1 MKTKIFRFLLLLFLL
16 ILFLGISSCGF
27 LPSGSTSGDSLEHT
41 CKFDDSWMANE
52 VHHWHICR
60 CGKTDE
66 KVAHSGGIATET
78 ERAKCE
84 VCGLSY
90 GYLKQ
95 PESPKHECD
104 FTGSYKFDGTH
115 HWYECSCGEIDTK
128 VEHSGG
134 NATCTSLAI
143 CGVCGQEY
151 GSLLNHE
158 YIKLNHDET
167 NHWYECE
174 CGEVK
179 PNSIEEHSGGEA
191 TTEELA
197 KCVVCKTPYGE
208 LEQPEELT
216 IGEKIQAEYDALK
229 AGTTTNHTTWTFKAT
244 IVDMT
249 ETKLNSK
256 YNTYNVLFIAKVDD
270 VLIGVYNGQVG
281 GKYPTTIDGLTI
293 GSVVT
298 ITGIIAEKYTMT
310 SGSYSTNIEFSMP
323 EISWTDSEIDEEK
336 ISEKVH
342 FLMINDTH
350 GAFLDSS
357 EGSSI
362 GRVDTLLDSLKSSN
376 GDYIKIINGDA
387 FQGSYVCGETYGLP
401 MIEALNVMDFDCFVL
416 GNHEFDW
423 GIDKIAAY
431 ADGDLTNGEANFP
444 FLGANIFYKG
454 TTTRPDWI
462 DAYTIVEY
470 GDIKVGIIGI
480 MGPGQESSI
489 LTRYIKDYE
498 FADPNNII
506 SENAQKLRSELGCS
520 VVVVATHDYNT
531 AINNKIA
538 ALTGESRI
546 DAIFCAHTHA
556 LVNERLTRADGISI
570 PVVQNFHK
578 NVKATGVTINLDE
591 SNKMISSTVN
601 VYTPSNYS
609 ISADVQNIINKYQE
623 LITIS
628 NQSLGSTS
636 STISESTLGAYAVDA
651 MLKWSYSESN
661 FDGIDAAIINTGGV
675 RAEISS
681 GYITRADVFEVF
693 PFNNMVVLVNI
704 KGSLIKSL
712 YSNNKNYLY
721 VAVTDSIGS
730 YSNLNDNTIYQL
742 AVIDYVFENTRYTQF
757 NNLSTSE
764 YLQTDVLMRDIL
776 IEYIDEKY

>member
-104 FTGSYKFDGTH
+104 FTGSFKFDGTH

-336 ISEKVH
+336 ISEKVITKKLENQKITYTDLKRH
-342 FLMINDTH
+342 EIDFEPLIVGLIFIIPFSLLGFNNVSFVSSLIGMVVSFCLFFIFSFFGMGGGDMKLIAVIGLFLGWQQILVTMFLSFYI
-350 GAFLDSS
+350 GAFFA
-357 EGSSI
+357 
-362 GRVDTLLDSLKSSN
+362 
-376 GDYIKIINGDA
+376 IKNP
-387 FQGSYVCGETYGLP
+387 YG
-401 MIEALNVMDFDCFVL
+401 
-416 GNHEFDW
+416 
-423 GIDKIAAY
+423 
-431 ADGDLTNGEANFP
+431 
-444 FLGANIFYKG
+444 
-454 TTTRPDWI
+454 
-462 DAYTIVEY
+462 
-470 GDIKVGIIGI
+470 
-480 MGPGQESSI
+480 
-489 LTRYIKDYE
+489 
-498 FADPNNII
+498 
-506 SENAQKLRSELGCS
+506 
-520 VVVVATHDYNT
+520 VV
-531 AINNKIA
+531 
-538 ALTGESRI
+538 
-546 DAIFCAHTHA
+546 
-556 LVNERLTRADGISI
+556 
-570 PVVQNFHK
+570 P
-578 NVKATGVTINLDE
+578 
-591 SNKMISSTVN
+591 
-601 VYTPSNYS
+601 
-609 ISADVQNIINKYQE
+609 
-623 LITIS
+623 
-628 NQSLGSTS
+628 
-636 STISESTLGAYAVDA
+636 
-651 MLKWSYSESN
+651 
-661 FDGIDAAIINTGGV
+661 
-675 RAEISS
+675 
-681 GYITRADVFEVF
+681 
-693 PFNNMVVLVNI
+693 
-704 KGSLIKSL
+704 
-712 YSNNKNYLY
+712 
-721 VAVTDSIGS
+721 
-730 YSNLNDNTIYQL
+730 
-742 AVIDYVFENTRYTQF
+742 
-757 NNLSTSE
+757 
-764 YLQTDVLMRDIL
+764 
-776 IEYIDEKY
+776 